1 MRNWLVSM
9 RLLHGSMQCQ
19 CGANMKLI
27 FGTHGSKVWRCN
39 RRLHRPN
46 TPERGFK
53 IRTFFEGALLN
64 YKDIFK
70 LSYFWAM
77 RQRVV
82 YAEFETGI
90 AHRHVVHW
98 YKKFRQV
105 SSRHLRMSRRNVRQ
119 RNQVFF
125 NFWTQVSALYQC
137 HS

>member
-1 MRNWLVSM
+1 VSASRKHAMLV
-9 RLLHGSMQCQ
+9 RGQHETH
-19 CGANMKLI
+19 

-125 NFWTQVSALYQC
+125 NFWIQVSAFYQC
-137 HS
+137 HP

>member
-27 FGTHGSKVWRCN
+27 FGTHGK
-39 RRLHRPN
+39 
-46 TPERGFK
+46 RGFK

-105 SSRHLRMSRRNVRQ
+105 SSRHLRMSRMDVRQ

-137 HS
+137 HP